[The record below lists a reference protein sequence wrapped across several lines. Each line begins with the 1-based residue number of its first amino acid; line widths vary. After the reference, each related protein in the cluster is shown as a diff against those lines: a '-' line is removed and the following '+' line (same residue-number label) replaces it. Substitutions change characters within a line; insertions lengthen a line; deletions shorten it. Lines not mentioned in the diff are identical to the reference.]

1 MFTDLA
7 GLFQGPLS
15 DLSSRWFPGPGCF
28 PEFSNLEIQIIL
40 KLDFSTVWFRMG
52 DLLRFK
58 RIGN

>member
-15 DLSSRWFPGPGCF
+15 DLSSSSRWFPGPDCF
-28 PEFSNLEIQIIL
+28 PEFSNLEIRIIL

-52 DLLRFK
+52 DL
-58 RIGN
+58 